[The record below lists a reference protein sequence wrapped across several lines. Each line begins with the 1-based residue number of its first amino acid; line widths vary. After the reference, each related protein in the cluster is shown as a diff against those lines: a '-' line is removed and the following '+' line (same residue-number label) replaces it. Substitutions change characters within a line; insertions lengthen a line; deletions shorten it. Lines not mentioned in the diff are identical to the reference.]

1 MEEKQ
6 VLVRKAQLSETEL
19 KDIAELAHLCEQHDD
34 GIEMRLNWE
43 MLRERVGNVTND
55 FLYYEHGTPI
65 GFLALYSF
73 SSQEAEMSGMVHP
86 DYRRQGIFRLLYMVA
101 AEECKKRNIP
111 KLVLFCDHAS
121 RSGKAFA
128 EAMGAHYRSSEYKME
143 LREVKKPHL
152 SPLSQRLH
160 IRQAQPED
168 APIVARITTRAFRMD
183 DSELTTALERDLSSS
198 NRHIYLAELDG
209 EPVGVINVLM
219 TDDEGFIYGFSV
231 LPEHQGQGY
240 GRSILSWTVDT
251 LLAEK
256 PRRILLE
263 VAPENDHALAL
274 YRSCGFKETR
284 TFDYYEVAVT

>member
-1 MEEKQ
+1 M
-6 VLVRKAQLSETEL
+6 VRKTQLSETEL

-43 MLRERVGNVTND
+43 ILRERVGNVTND

-73 SSQEAEMSGMVHP
+73 HSQEAEMSGMVHP
-86 DYRRQGIFRLLYMVA
+86 DYRRQGIFRLLYTVA

-143 LREVKKPHL
+143 LREIKKPHL

-160 IRQAQPED
+160 IRRAQLED
-168 APIVARITTRAFRMD
+168 VPTIARITTRAFRMD
-183 DSELTTALERDLSSS
+183 DSELATALERDLSGS
-198 NRHIYLAELDG
+198 NRRIYVGELDG
-209 EPVGVINVLM
+209 EPVGVINVLIPG
-219 TDDEGFIYGFSV
+219 DEAFIYGFSV

-240 GRSILSWTVDT
+240 GRSMLSWTVAT
-251 LLAEK
+251 LLDEK
-256 PRRILLE
+256 PRRIMLE
-263 VAPENDHALAL
+263 VAPENDNALSL

-284 TFDYYEVAVT
+284 TFDYYEIAVT